1 MGEGRHH
8 MISEQF
14 FNHQLLDIVFE
25 SANYGTVIVDRNG
38 KIQYMSNQYC
48 EFLEVNRKDVIG
60 EYVANLIENTRM
72 HLVVQTGQSEMA
84 DLQFLRGSF
93 VIANRIPIIENKEI
107 IGAIGTILFRD
118 LHDWKEM
125 NNNIKELLARNN
137 LYHPED
143 EPTSGINYTIH
154 DLKGNSNAIIE
165 LKERIKRVA
174 EGDIS
179 ILVRGESGTG
189 KEIIAQSIHQLSSR
203 SRKPFVSVNC
213 GAIPEHLIESELFG
227 YAEGAFTG
235 AKKGGKIGKFQ
246 LADGGTL
253 FLDEIGDM
261 PQHMQVKMLRVLQEG
276 EVEPVGSL
284 QSQKVD
290 VRIVAATNRPLEKMI
305 ENREFRED
313 LFYRINAVQLMV
325 PPLRD
330 RTEDIPILV
339 QHFLEKITSRIG
351 KRVQCVQEDV
361 LALFQRYNWPG
372 NIRELENILNASVH
386 LSSDSL
392 IGMTD
397 LPDYLTEET
406 RGIQK
411 KTLKEIVEETEKQAI
426 EQALKNCQY
435 DRNKAAMML
444 GIGNSTIYE
453 KIKKYQLI
461 D

>member
-1 MGEGRHH
+1 MGEGGHH

-48 EFLEVNRKDVIG
+48 EFLEVNREDVVG

-143 EPTSGINYTIH
+143 EPMNGINYTLH
-154 DLKGNSNAIIE
+154 DLKGNSKAILE
-165 LKERIKRVA
+165 LKERIKRIA

-203 SRKPFVSVNC
+203 SQKRFVSVNC

-227 YAEGAFTG
+227 YEEGAFTG

-261 PQHMQVKMLRVLQEG
+261 PLHMQVKMLRVLQEG

-325 PPLRD
+325 PPLRE
-330 RTEDIPILV
+330 RTEDIPMLV

-351 KRVQCVQEDV
+351 KRVQCVQQDV

-372 NIRELENILNASVH
+372 NIRELENVLNAGVH
-386 LSSDSL
+386 LAQDSL
-392 IGMTD
+392 IRMPD
-397 LPDYLTEET
+397 LPDYLTKEAVD
-406 RGIQK
+406 IQK

-426 EQALKNCQY
+426 EQALKNSQY

>member
-1 MGEGRHH
+1 

-48 EFLEVNRKDVIG
+48 EFLEVNREDVIG

-203 SRKPFVSVNC
+203 SQKPFVSVNC

-227 YAEGAFTG
+227 YEEGAFTG

-261 PQHMQVKMLRVLQEG
+261 SQHMQVKMLRVLQEG

-397 LPDYLTEET
+397 LPDYLTKET

-426 EQALKNCQY
+426 ERALKNCQY

-461 D
+461 E

>member
-1 MGEGRHH
+1 

-48 EFLEVNRKDVIG
+48 EFLEVNREDVIG

-203 SRKPFVSVNC
+203 SQKPFVSVNC
-213 GAIPEHLIESELFG
+213 GAIPEPLIESELFG
-227 YAEGAFTG
+227 YEEGAFTG

-261 PQHMQVKMLRVLQEG
+261 PQRMQVKMLRVLQEG

-290 VRIVAATNRPLEKMI
+290 VRIVAATNRPLERMI

-392 IGMTD
+392 IEMTD
-397 LPDYLTEET
+397 LPDYLTKET

-411 KTLKEIVEETEKQAI
+411 KTLKEIVEETEKKAI
-426 EQALKNCQY
+426 ERALKNCQY

-461 D
+461 E

>member
-48 EFLEVNRKDVIG
+48 EFLEVNREDVVG

-143 EPTSGINYTIH
+143 EPTNGINYTLH
-154 DLKGNSNAIIE
+154 DLKGNSKAILE

-203 SRKPFVSVNC
+203 SQKPFVSVNC

-339 QHFLEKITSRIG
+339 QHFLEKITSRVG

-361 LALFQRYNWPG
+361 LALFQRYDWPG
-372 NIRELENILNASVH
+372 NIRELENVLKASVQ
-386 LSSDSL
+386 LASDSL

-397 LPDYLTEET
+397 LPDNLTTEARE
-406 RGIQK
+406 IQK

-426 EQALKNCQY
+426 ERALKNCQY
-435 DRNKAAMML
+435 DRNKAALML

>member
-1 MGEGRHH
+1 

-48 EFLEVNRKDVIG
+48 EFLEVNREDVIG

-154 DLKGNSNAIIE
+154 DLKGNSYAIIE

-203 SRKPFVSVNC
+203 SQKPFVSVNC

-227 YAEGAFTG
+227 YEEGAFTG

-397 LPDYLTEET
+397 LPDYLTKET
-406 RGIQK
+406 RGIKK

-426 EQALKNCQY
+426 ERALKNCQY
-435 DRNKAAMML
+435 DKNKAAKML

-461 D
+461 E

>member
-1 MGEGRHH
+1 

-48 EFLEVNRKDVIG
+48 EFLEVNREDVIG

-203 SRKPFVSVNC
+203 SQKPFVSVNC

-227 YAEGAFTG
+227 YEEGAFTG

-290 VRIVAATNRPLEKMI
+290 VRIVAATNRPLERMV
-305 ENREFRED
+305 ENSEFRED
-313 LFYRINAVQLMV
+313 LFYRINAMQLMV

-330 RTEDIPILV
+330 RAEDIPILV

-351 KRVQCVQEDV
+351 KRVQSVQEDV

-397 LPDYLTEET
+397 LPDYLTKET

-411 KTLKEIVEETEKQAI
+411 KTLKEIVEETERQAI
-426 EQALKNCQY
+426 ERALKNCQY

-461 D
+461 E

>member
-1 MGEGRHH
+1 

-48 EFLEVNRKDVIG
+48 EFLEVNREDVVG

-143 EPTSGINYTIH
+143 EPMNGINYTLH
-154 DLKGNSNAIIE
+154 DLKGNSKAILE
-165 LKERIKRVA
+165 LKERIKRIA

-203 SRKPFVSVNC
+203 SQKRFVSVNC

-227 YAEGAFTG
+227 YEEGAFTG

-261 PQHMQVKMLRVLQEG
+261 PLHMQVKMLRVLQEG

-325 PPLRD
+325 PPLRE
-330 RTEDIPILV
+330 RTEDIPMLV

-351 KRVQCVQEDV
+351 KRVQCVQQDV

-372 NIRELENILNASVH
+372 NIRELENVLNAGVH
-386 LSSDSL
+386 LAQDSL
-392 IGMTD
+392 IRMPD
-397 LPDYLTEET
+397 LPDYLTKEAVD
-406 RGIQK
+406 IQK

-426 EQALKNCQY
+426 EQALKNSQY

>member
-1 MGEGRHH
+1 

>member
-1 MGEGRHH
+1 

-48 EFLEVNRKDVIG
+48 EFLEVNREDVIG

-143 EPTSGINYTIH
+143 ETTSGINYTIY
-154 DLKGNSNAIIE
+154 DLKGNANAIIE

-203 SRKPFVSVNC
+203 SQKPFVSVNC

-330 RTEDIPILV
+330 RIEDIPILV

-372 NIRELENILNASVH
+372 NIRELENVLNASVH

-397 LPDYLTEET
+397 LPDYLTKET